1 MLTVLWE
8 IFISITVL
16 LINKLREGGRQ
27 KRGRDGENEEELGG
41 RKKNCRRGKRRKK

>member
-8 IFISITVL
+8 IFILITVL

-27 KRGRDGENEEELGG
+27 KRGRDGENERDDG
-41 RKKNCRRGKRRKK
+41 RKKKNCRRGKRRKK